1 MDLSQYAELFLA
13 ESREH
18 LSACNQLLLD
28 WERSPANLAPVGGLF
43 RAVHTVKGMAA
54 TMGYARVTDLAHR
67 AENLLDLVRR
77 GGRPA
82 TDDLL
87 QLLFR
92 ARDALEHAVE
102 LSVAGREDEIDV
114 AEVVADLEGAA
125 AHLGPHPLAPS
136 PRSGEGE
143 RGGEVPPVAVG
154 RLVQV
159 TLRAEAP
166 LKGGRA
172 LLVIK
177 KAQAVG
183 PVQAVTPPES
193 AFEADEFDGRFS
205 FRIGGAAG
213 VAEIERAVRAAGE
226 VEHVTVGGEER
237 RPASGADSLPSA
249 PETKS
254 RHIRVDLGRLDGLMD
269 LIGELVTVRGRL
281 NELAAY
287 ARDPAIDD
295 VAIQVSRLSRE
306 LQAEIIQARM
316 TPVWQVFDRFPRL
329 VRDLARELGKQVAFR
344 VEGKEIELDRAILDE
359 LGDPLLHLLR
369 NAVDHGI
376 EAPAERRSRGKKPE
390 GEIVLAA
397 VRERASVVISVSDD
411 GRGIARAKI
420 LERAKRDGVVDPHAE
435 ALSDDQLLR
444 VLARPGFSTAESVTS
459 VSGRGVG
466 IDVAMTR
473 IRALGGSIDIR
484 SQEGKGTTFVLRLPV
499 TLAIVRAL
507 IAGVGAERYAL
518 PLTYVS
524 ETVELCVQATTT
536 VERRAA
542 RVLREVASIGAGH
555 AATALS
561 QLTNRRIMISVP
573 QINIARL
580 EEVPDLLGNPQ
591 DVVAAVLMHMLGDL
605 TGRTLLLFPEAVG
618 RRLCDMLLRRPIGT
632 TNVFDALEQ
641 SCLKEA
647 GNILSGAYMN
657 ALSDFMGMLLL
668 PSVPSLV
675 VDLSAAVLTTTY
687 LNFGHER
694 DFVFCVET
702 EFHIDSAEG
711 LRGHFLLLPD
721 LASLKAIFDAIRLT

>member
-18 LSACNQLLLD
+18 LSACNQLLLE

-237 RPASGADSLPSA
+237 RPASGADSLPAA

-369 NAVDHGI
+369 NAVDHGV
-376 EAPAERRSRGKKPE
+376 ESQAERRRRGKKPE
-390 GEIVLAA
+390 AEIVLAA
-397 VRERASVVISVSDD
+397 VRERASVAISVSDD
-411 GRGIARAKI
+411 GRGIDRKSI

-435 ALSDDQLLR
+435 ALTDDQLLR
-444 VLARPGFSTAESVTS
+444 VLARPGFSTAEAVTS

-466 IDVAMTR
+466 IDVAVTR
-473 IRALGGSIDIR
+473 IRALGGSIEIR
-484 SQEGKGTTFVLRLPV
+484 SVEGKGTTFVMRLPV

-524 ETVELCVQATTT
+524 ETVEFGVQATTT
-536 VERRAA
+536 VEGREAI
-542 RVLREVASIGAGH
+542 VLRDRVVPLVH
-555 AATALS
+555 L
-561 QLTNRRIMISVP
+561 RR
-573 QINIARL
+573 
-580 EEVPDLLGNPQ
+580 LLGVSGDAPTRCPIIVLEMGERRSGI
-591 DVVAAVLMHMLGDL
+591 VVDGMLGQQEIVVK
-605 TGRTLLLFPEAVG
+605 G
-618 RRLCDMLLRRPIGT
+618 
-632 TNVFDALEQ
+632 FDAPQGTLPVF
-641 SCLKEA
+641 
-647 GNILSGAYMN
+647 SGATIMGDGVP
-657 ALSDFMGMLLL
+657 ALILDAGGLL
-668 PSVPSLV
+668 
-675 VDLSAAVLTTTY
+675 
-687 LNFGHER
+687 
-694 DFVFCVET
+694 
-702 EFHIDSAEG
+702 
-711 LRGHFLLLPD
+711 
-721 LASLKAIFDAIRLT
+721 

>member
-18 LSACNQLLLD
+18 LSACNQLLLE

-54 TMGYARVTDLAHR
+54 TMGYARVTDVAHR
-67 AENLLDLVRR
+67 AENLLDLLRR

-82 TDDLL
+82 TDELL

-92 ARDALEHAVE
+92 ARDALEQAVE
-102 LSVAGREDEIDV
+102 LSVVGREDEIDV
-114 AEVVADLEGAA
+114 AEVVADLDGAA
-125 AHLGPHPLAPS
+125 AQLGPHPLAPS
-136 PRSGEGE
+136 PPSGEGE
-143 RGGEVPPVAVG
+143 RGGEVPPVGAG

-177 KAQAVG
+177 KAQAIG
-183 PVQAVTPPES
+183 PVHAVTPSES

-205 FRIGGAAG
+205 FRIGGTAG
-213 VAEIERAVRAAGE
+213 TAEIERGVRAAGD

-237 RPASGADSLPSA
+237 RPGTGAGAAPSAA

-254 RHIRVDLGRLDGLMD
+254 RHIRVDLGRLDRLMD

-281 NELAAY
+281 NELAAS

-306 LQAEIIQARM
+306 LQDEIIQARM

-376 EAPAERRSRGKKPE
+376 ESPAERRRRGKQPE

-397 VRERASVVISVSDD
+397 VRERASVAISVRDD
-411 GRGIARAKI
+411 GRGIDRQKV
-420 LERAKRDGVVDPHAE
+420 LERARRDGVVDPHAE
-435 ALSDDQLLR
+435 ALTDDQLLR
-444 VLARPGFSTAESVTS
+444 VLARPGFSTAEAVTS

-466 IDVAMTR
+466 IDVAVTS
-473 IRALGGSIDIR
+473 IRMLGGSIEIR
-484 SQEGKGTTFVLRLPV
+484 SVEGKGTTFVMRLPV

-518 PLTYVS
+518 PLTYVA
-524 ETVELCVQATTT
+524 ETVEFGVQATTI
-536 VERRAA
+536 VEGREAI
-542 RVLREVASIGAGH
+542 VLRDRVVPLVH
-555 AATALS
+555 L
-561 QLTNRRIMISVP
+561 RR
-573 QINIARL
+573 
-580 EEVPDLLGNPQ
+580 LLGVSGDAPTRCPIIVLEMGERTSG
-591 DVVAAVLMHMLGDL
+591 VVVDGMLGQQEIVVK
-605 TGRTLLLFPEAVG
+605 G
-618 RRLCDMLLRRPIGT
+618 
-632 TNVFDALEQ
+632 FDAPQGTLPVF
-641 SCLKEA
+641 
-647 GNILSGAYMN
+647 SGATIMGDGVP
-657 ALSDFMGMLLL
+657 ALILDAGGLL
-668 PSVPSLV
+668 
-675 VDLSAAVLTTTY
+675 
-687 LNFGHER
+687 
-694 DFVFCVET
+694 
-702 EFHIDSAEG
+702 
-711 LRGHFLLLPD
+711 
-721 LASLKAIFDAIRLT
+721 

>member
-18 LSACNQLLLD
+18 LSACNQLLLE

-43 RAVHTVKGMAA
+43 RAVHTIKGMAA

-77 GGRPA
+77 GARPA

-102 LSVAGREDEIDV
+102 LSVVGREDEIDV

-125 AHLGPHPLAPS
+125 AHLG
-136 PRSGEGE
+136 
-143 RGGEVPPVAVG
+143 RGGEAGGGIGARTTPVPAPAPVVDTPAAAG

-183 PVQAVTPPES
+183 PVHAVTPPES

-205 FRIGGAAG
+205 FRIGGAAE

-237 RPASGADSLPSA
+237 RPASGAGALPTQ

-329 VRDLARELGKQVAFR
+329 VRDLARELGKQIAFR

-369 NAVDHGI
+369 NAVDHGV
-376 EAPAERRSRGKKPE
+376 ESQAERRRRGKKPE
-390 GEIVLAA
+390 AEIVLAA
-397 VRERASVVISVSDD
+397 VRERASVAISVSDD
-411 GRGIARAKI
+411 GGGIDRKKI

-435 ALSDDQLLR
+435 ALTDDQLLR
-444 VLARPGFSTAESVTS
+444 VLARPGFSTAEAVTS

-466 IDVAMTR
+466 IDVAVTR
-473 IRALGGSIDIR
+473 IRALGGSIEIR
-484 SQEGKGTTFVLRLPV
+484 SVEGKGTTFVMRLPV

-524 ETVELCVQATTT
+524 ETVEFGVQATTT
-536 VERRAA
+536 VEGREAI
-542 RVLREVASIGAGH
+542 VLRDHVVPLVH
-555 AATALS
+555 L
-561 QLTNRRIMISVP
+561 RR
-573 QINIARL
+573 
-580 EEVPDLLGNPQ
+580 LLGVSGDAPTRCPIIVLEMGERRSGI
-591 DVVAAVLMHMLGDL
+591 VVDGMLGQQEIVVK
-605 TGRTLLLFPEAVG
+605 G
-618 RRLCDMLLRRPIGT
+618 
-632 TNVFDALEQ
+632 FDAPQGTLPVF
-641 SCLKEA
+641 
-647 GNILSGAYMN
+647 SGATIMGDGVP
-657 ALSDFMGMLLL
+657 ALILDAGGLL
-668 PSVPSLV
+668 
-675 VDLSAAVLTTTY
+675 
-687 LNFGHER
+687 
-694 DFVFCVET
+694 
-702 EFHIDSAEG
+702 
-711 LRGHFLLLPD
+711 
-721 LASLKAIFDAIRLT
+721 

>member
-18 LSACNQLLLD
+18 LSACNQLLLE

-54 TMGYARVTDLAHR
+54 TMGYARVTDVAHR
-67 AENLLDLVRR
+67 AENLLDLLRR

-82 TDDLL
+82 TDELL

-92 ARDALEHAVE
+92 ARDALEQAVE
-102 LSVAGREDEIDV
+102 LSVVGREDEIDV
-114 AEVVADLEGAA
+114 AEVVADLDGAA
-125 AHLGPHPLAPS
+125 AQLGPHPLAPS
-136 PRSGEGE
+136 PPSGEGE
-143 RGGEVPPVAVG
+143 RGGEVPPVGAG

-177 KAQAVG
+177 KAQAIG
-183 PVQAVTPPES
+183 PVHAVTPSES

-205 FRIGGAAG
+205 FRIGGTAG
-213 VAEIERAVRAAGE
+213 TAEIERGVRAAGD

-237 RPASGADSLPSA
+237 RPGTGAGAAPSAA

-281 NELAAY
+281 NELAAS

-306 LQAEIIQARM
+306 LQDEIIQARM

-376 EAPAERRSRGKKPE
+376 ESPAERRRRGKQPE

-397 VRERASVVISVSDD
+397 VRERASVAISVRDD
-411 GRGIARAKI
+411 GRGIDRQKV
-420 LERAKRDGVVDPHAE
+420 LERARRDGVVDPHAE
-435 ALSDDQLLR
+435 ALTDDQLLR
-444 VLARPGFSTAESVTS
+444 VLARPGFSTAEAVTS

-466 IDVAMTR
+466 IDVAVTR
-473 IRALGGSIDIR
+473 IRVLGGSIEIR
-484 SQEGKGTTFVLRLPV
+484 SVEGKGTTFVMRLPV

-518 PLTYVS
+518 PLTYVA
-524 ETVELCVQATTT
+524 ETVEFGVQATTI
-536 VERRAA
+536 VEGREAI
-542 RVLREVASIGAGH
+542 VLRDRVVPLVH
-555 AATALS
+555 L
-561 QLTNRRIMISVP
+561 RR
-573 QINIARL
+573 
-580 EEVPDLLGNPQ
+580 LLGVSGDAPTRCPIIVLEMGERTSG
-591 DVVAAVLMHMLGDL
+591 VVVDGMLGQQEIVVK
-605 TGRTLLLFPEAVG
+605 G
-618 RRLCDMLLRRPIGT
+618 
-632 TNVFDALEQ
+632 FDAPQGTLPVF
-641 SCLKEA
+641 
-647 GNILSGAYMN
+647 SGATIMGDGVP
-657 ALSDFMGMLLL
+657 ALILDAGGLL
-668 PSVPSLV
+668 
-675 VDLSAAVLTTTY
+675 
-687 LNFGHER
+687 
-694 DFVFCVET
+694 
-702 EFHIDSAEG
+702 
-711 LRGHFLLLPD
+711 
-721 LASLKAIFDAIRLT
+721 